1 MKREA
6 HDWTDAYVELVVGF
20 FLRAGVIIAAAI
32 VFAGGIFYLIKYGL
46 DVPEYKIFSGE
57 PTDLRSAHGILTDA
71 VSLRSRGI
79 IQFGLLLLMFTPVAW
94 VSFLLFTFSKQRDRT
109 YVIVTAI
116 VLTILLF
123 SLVGKYLYD

>member
-123 SLVGKYLYD
+123 SLVGKYFYD

>member
-6 HDWTDAYVELVVGF
+6 HTWTDAYVELIVGS
-20 FLRAGVIIAAAI
+20 FLRAGVIIAAVI
-32 VFAGGIFYLIKYGL
+32 VFSGGIFYLIKYGF

-57 PTDLRSAHGILTDA
+57 PTDLRSVDGIVMDA

-123 SLVGKYLYD
+123 SLVGRYLYA